1 MSAYWVVRVAVR
13 DADKLTAYAPLAL
26 LQLKTM
32 AGVIW
37 HVAGRMKAPK
47 AAIILV
53 MSLSNGQIWKPPRKP
68 ITARNI
74 PMQKT
79 CWVMGLTACL

>member
-13 DADKLTAYAPLAL
+13 DADKLTAYAPLAAA
-26 LQLKTM
+26 TVETY
-32 AGVIW
+32 G
-37 HVAGRMKAPK
+37 GRYLARGG
-47 AAIILV
+47 AHESTEGAIILV
-53 MSLSNGQIWKPPRKP
+53 MSLLNGQIWKPPRKP
-68 ITARNI
+68 ITARNM